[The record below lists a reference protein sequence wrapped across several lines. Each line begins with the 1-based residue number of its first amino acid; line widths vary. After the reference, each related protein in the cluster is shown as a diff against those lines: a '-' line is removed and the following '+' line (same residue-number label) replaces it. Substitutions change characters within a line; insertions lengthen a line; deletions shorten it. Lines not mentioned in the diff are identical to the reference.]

1 MVSQYRELTA
11 LLEENGIA
19 DAEFDAR
26 CIIEQIAG
34 RQLEFVQ
41 ILTDEQTAAARDMA
55 NRRITGEPLQ
65 YILGE
70 WEFFGM
76 RMFVGEGVLIPRP
89 DTEVLVETVLDWC
102 KNRQK
107 LRILDLCTGSGCI
120 ALALQKHLPG
130 AEVHALD
137 LSEAALSYAR
147 RNADYHKLPVIFHQG
162 DVLDANLAGTLGK
175 FDVIVSNPPY
185 LTSDEMAQLQPEI
198 QHEPAS
204 ALAAG
209 EDGMRFYCGITQ
221 NWKHSLHPGGLLA
234 YEIGEQQGKMT
245 ADLLELYGFAGIQVI
260 QDYAHHD
267 RVVTGQISLSRI

>member
-1 MVSQYRELTA
+1 MVSLYREITA
-11 LLEENGIA
+11 FLEENGTD

-26 CIIEQIAG
+26 CMIEQAAG
-34 RQLEFVQ
+34 RQLEFIQ
-41 ILTDEQTAAARDMA
+41 TLTDAQTAAVRDMA

-76 RMFVGEGVLIPRP
+76 RLFVGEGVLIPRP
-89 DTEVLVETVLDWC
+89 DTEILVETVLDWC
-102 KNRQK
+102 RNQQK
-107 LRILDLCTGSGCI
+107 PRILDLCTGSGCI

-147 RNADYHKLPVIFHQG
+147 RNADYHGLPVQFRQG
-162 DVLDANLAGTLGK
+162 DVLDANLPGTMGK
-175 FDVIVSNPPY
+175 FDIIVSNPPY
-185 LTSDEMAQLQPEI
+185 LTAEEMTRLQAEI

-209 EDGMRFYCGITQ
+209 EDGMLFYCGITQ
-221 NWKHSLHPGGLLA
+221 HWKNCLHPGGLLA
-234 YEIGEQQGKMT
+234 YEIGEQQGGAV
-245 ADLLELYGFAGIQVI
+245 ADLLERHGFAGIQVI

-267 RVVTGQISLSRI
+267 RVVIGQDPLSQI